1 MRAGVTG
8 GPHTIAK
15 VMAMIRF
22 ILDTSIFV
30 NPDVRKKFGETP
42 TEAMKTFL
50 SYAEK
55 LFGKVEFYMP
65 PGIYREVMHFVEEEE
80 VSPELELYI
89 IKKPPNVHDIKIP
102 AFVVYELI
110 EDIRRRVDKGLRVAE
125 KAVRESVL
133 DTENVDKIIQKLRRN
148 YRKALREG
156 ILDSKEDF
164 ELILLAKELDGI
176 IVSADVGILTWAEK
190 MGIKWVDAFKFK
202 EVLEELV
209 EKFRSESEKERK

>member
-1 MRAGVTG
+1 MKAGVTG
-8 GPHTIAK
+8 GPHIIAK
-15 VMAMIRF
+15 VIAMIRF
-22 ILDTSIFV
+22 VLDTSIFV

-133 DTENVDKIIQKLRRN
+133 DTENVDKVIQKLRRN